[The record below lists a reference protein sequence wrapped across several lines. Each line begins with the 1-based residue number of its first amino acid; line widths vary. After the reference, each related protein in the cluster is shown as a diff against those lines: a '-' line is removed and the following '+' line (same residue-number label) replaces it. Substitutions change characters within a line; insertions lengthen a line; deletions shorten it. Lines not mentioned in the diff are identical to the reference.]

1 VPGHGPTST
10 FGAERRSNPYVADG
24 VERMSVEIYV
34 STDVEADG
42 PIPGPHSM
50 LSFASAAYT
59 EDKQLIATFSANLD
73 LLDGATAHPVQEA
86 WWKTQPEAWAA
97 CRKDLQ
103 QPANALNAYVDWVE
117 ALPGKPVF
125 VAMPAGFDFTFMFW
139 YMMRFTGRCPFSW
152 SALDIKTLAFAMTGL
167 PYRKCIK
174 PRCRSAGST
183 TIRTPMSRSTMRS
196 SKAPCSATCSRI
208 CALTRHPCHP
218 CGGENSRKMGTAQGK
233 TPLTKPAN

>member
-1 VPGHGPTST
+1 M
-10 FGAERRSNPYVADG
+10 E
-24 VERMSVEIYV
+24 EIFV

-59 EDKQLIATFSANLD
+59 ADKTLIATFSANLET
-73 LLDGATAHPVQEA
+73 LPCATAHPIQEA

-97 CRKDLQ
+97 CRANPRE
-103 QPANALNAYVDWVE
+103 PAATMQEYVKWVE

-125 VAMPAGFDFTFMFW
+125 VAFPAGFDFTFMFW
-139 YMMRFTGRCPFSW
+139 YMMRFAERCPFSW

-174 PRCRSAGST
+174 PRFPRHWFDDHPHTHVALDDAIEQGALFCNMLAELRATQAAVPAVQVDESGGPGAA
-183 TIRTPMSRSTMRS
+183 TPD
-196 SKAPCSATCSRI
+196 
-208 CALTRHPCHP
+208 
-218 CGGENSRKMGTAQGK
+218 
-233 TPLTKPAN
+233 

>member
-1 VPGHGPTST
+1 MST
-10 FGAERRSNPYVADG
+10 E
-24 VERMSVEIYV
+24 EIYV

-59 EDKQLIATFSANLD
+59 ADKRLVATFSANLE
-73 LLDGATAHPVQEA
+73 LLDGAAPHPVQAA
-86 WWKTQPEAWAA
+86 WWETQPEAWAA
-97 CRKDLQ
+97 CRTNLRK
-103 QPANALNAYVDWVE
+103 PEEALAAYVEWVE

-139 YMMRFTGRCPFSW
+139 YMMRFAGRCPFSW

-174 PRCRSAGST
+174 PRFPKHWFDDHPHTHVALDDAIEQGALFCNMLAELRHGAAPEAPETRGKADESGKIDRPAAPTASGT
-183 TIRTPMSRSTMRS
+183 T
-196 SKAPCSATCSRI
+196 
-208 CALTRHPCHP
+208 
-218 CGGENSRKMGTAQGK
+218 E
-233 TPLTKPAN
+233 

>member
-1 VPGHGPTST
+1 
-10 FGAERRSNPYVADG
+10 
-24 VERMSVEIYV
+24 MSEEIYV

-59 EDKQLIATFSANLD
+59 ADKRLVATFSANLE
-73 LLDGATAHPVQEA
+73 LLEGAKPHPVQEA

-97 CRKDLQ
+97 CRLDLQ
-103 QPANALNAYVDWVE
+103 QPEAALNKYVEWVE

-139 YMMRFTGRCPFSW
+139 YMMRFAGRCPFSW

-174 PRCRSAGST
+174 PRLPKHWFDDHPHTHVALDDAIEQGALFCNMLAELRASQASTAAAANGAADSDGDDSARKT
-183 TIRTPMSRSTMRS
+183 
-196 SKAPCSATCSRI
+196 AE
-208 CALTRHPCHP
+208 
-218 CGGENSRKMGTAQGK
+218 GG
-233 TPLTKPAN
+233 AN

>member
-1 VPGHGPTST
+1 
-10 FGAERRSNPYVADG
+10 
-24 VERMSVEIYV
+24 MSASMSANQTAIGEIYV

-59 EDKQLIATFSANLD
+59 PDKQLIGTFSANLE
-73 LLDGATAHPVQEA
+73 LLEGSAPHPVQAA
-86 WWKTQPEAWAA
+86 WWQTQPEAWAA

-103 QPANALNAYVDWVE
+103 APVSALVAYVEWVE

-139 YMMRFTGRCPFSW
+139 YMMRFAGRCPFSW

-174 PRCRSAGST
+174 PRFPKHWFDDHPHTHVALDDAIEQGALFCNMLAELRAQQAAT
-183 TIRTPMSRSTMRS
+183 LT
-196 SKAPCSATCSRI
+196 APTERDDSGQNPAE
-208 CALTRHPCHP
+208 
-218 CGGENSRKMGTAQGK
+218 GETN
-233 TPLTKPAN
+233 

>member
-1 VPGHGPTST
+1 
-10 FGAERRSNPYVADG
+10 
-24 VERMSVEIYV
+24 MSAEIYV

-59 EDKQLIATFSANLD
+59 EDKQLIGTFSANLET
-73 LLDGATAHPVQEA
+73 LEGATAHPVQEA

-97 CRKDLQ
+97 CRLDLQ
-103 QPANALNAYVDWVE
+103 QPATALNAYVTWVE

-174 PRCRSAGST
+174 PRLPQRWFDDHPHTHVALDDAIEQGALFCNMLAELRAGQ
-183 TIRTPMSRSTMRS
+183 
-196 SKAPCSATCSRI
+196 AVLATHAAAETVPKDGDGSGQN
-208 CALTRHPCHP
+208 A
-218 CGGENSRKMGTAQGK
+218 AA
-233 TPLTKPAN
+233 KPAN